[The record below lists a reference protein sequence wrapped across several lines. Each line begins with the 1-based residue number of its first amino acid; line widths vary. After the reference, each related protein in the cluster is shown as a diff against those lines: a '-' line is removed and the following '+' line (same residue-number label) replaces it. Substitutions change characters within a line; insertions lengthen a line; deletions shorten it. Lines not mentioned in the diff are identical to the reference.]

1 MSRNFEL
8 LQQLSGEPR
17 TASAPDFHVA
27 AANPA
32 QSGGERRNATGL
44 SLDPQVRSE
53 CLKLVQRLFLEQID
67 GSLRVVVF
75 AGVDEGNGSSPICG
89 SVAEILAHDGRG
101 SACVLNANPAS
112 AFWPPF
118 VRDTNHL
125 GLNHERLDAREFAQR
140 LQPEDFWLVSC
151 GSLTTDAPA
160 HLKSA
165 QLKSLFV
172 QLRKEFDFLIVDVPP
187 VLLDT
192 TAVLLAPLTE
202 GVVLVVEAGSTRRE
216 VARKAKET
224 LESSNV
230 RLLGAVLN
238 NRTFPIPEFLYR
250 KL

>member
-17 TASAPDFHVA
+17 TAYSAQTRGA
-27 AANPA
+27 
-32 QSGGERRNATGL
+32 RRNATAL

-118 VRDTNHL
+118 VTGTDHL
-125 GLNHERLDAREFAQR
+125 GLNHDRLDSRPLRDFAQR

-151 GSLTTDAPA
+151 GSLTTDATA

-202 GVVLVVEAGSTRRE
+202 GVVLVVEANSTRRE

-238 NRTFPIPEFLYR
+238 NRTFPIPDFLYR
-250 KL
+250 RL

>member
-27 AANPA
+27 AANSA
-32 QSGGERRNATGL
+32 QSRGERRNATAL

-53 CLKLVQRLFLEQID
+53 YLKLVQRLFLE
-67 GSLRVVVF
+67 LRVVVF
-75 AGVDEGNGSSPICG
+75 AGVDEGNGSSTICG

-112 AFWPPF
+112 AFWPPS
-118 VRDTNHL
+118 VTGTNHL
-125 GLNHERLDAREFAQR
+125 GLNHDRLDARPLRDFAQR

-172 QLRKEFDFLIVDVPP
+172 QLREEFDFLIVDVPP

-202 GVVLVVEAGSTRRE
+202 GVVLVVEASSTRRE

-238 NRTFPIPEFLYR
+238 NRTFPIPDFLYR
-250 KL
+250 RL